1 MQNSIALREIKV
13 LKSQV
18 TWPKVM
24 DYRILKQGSLRSYKE
39 PGKLDLT
46 AKEEYV
52 IQTHYTTIGP
62 ENHHQDSMLVVTN
75 TNQLR
80 FFLIAA
86 AELPPTQTKFTRGK
100 QVWDQISIDL
110 RNKQGV
116 VSRLSDRADRHHFN
130 GINAE
135 NHHPSAQYQLILP
148 QICLIMCP
156 KVQSLGHNVDNGA
169 ASTSMCFEKGC
180 GLLAVSISQWVY
192 LNGGRYPFTFG
203 PEVSIRSKDFSYQR
217 SCWEVGGQFGRRT
230 LLSRHNQWDG
240 IKEGPNHSC
249 LPEKRDWHRTTMRC
263 WSTAALSTLSTCSR
277 LERADIVRTYSE
289 MRRCIMLWER
299 PQLLVMMMMM
309 RSFTAELKFPGSTI

>member
-100 QVWDQISIDL
+100 QV
-110 RNKQGV
+110 
-116 VSRLSDRADRHHFN
+116 
-130 GINAE
+130 
-135 NHHPSAQYQLILP
+135 
-148 QICLIMCP
+148 
-156 KVQSLGHNVDNGA
+156 
-169 ASTSMCFEKGC
+169 
-180 GLLAVSISQWVY
+180 
-192 LNGGRYPFTFG
+192 
-203 PEVSIRSKDFSYQR
+203 
-217 SCWEVGGQFGRRT
+217 
-230 LLSRHNQWDG
+230 
-240 IKEGPNHSC
+240 
-249 LPEKRDWHRTTMRC
+249 
-263 WSTAALSTLSTCSR
+263 
-277 LERADIVRTYSE
+277 
-289 MRRCIMLWER
+289 
-299 PQLLVMMMMM
+299 
-309 RSFTAELKFPGSTI
+309 